1 MFFLT
6 RAAPD
11 GPNQSKDLSDLTVP
25 HSPVRAEYA
34 RVGAKVGTNSTYKKG
49 CDKWESFQTEEAI
62 EWQN

>member
-1 MFFLT
+1 MAQT
-6 RAAPD
+6 KA
-11 GPNQSKDLSDLTVP
+11 KDLSDLTVP